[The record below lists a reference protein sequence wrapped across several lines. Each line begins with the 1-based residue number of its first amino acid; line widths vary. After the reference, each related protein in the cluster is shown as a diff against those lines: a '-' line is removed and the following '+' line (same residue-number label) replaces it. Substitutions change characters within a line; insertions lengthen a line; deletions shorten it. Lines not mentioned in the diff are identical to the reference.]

1 MKRCFLLNALLNYLL
16 HWEGGSKLESTS
28 QANGRRYHA
37 YCWEAGAFGLLWRN
51 QIGHFFAWWLGFKTA
66 AILSHC
72 CVETSNCITFLIKH
86 LDFSTRVPV
95 CHLRTP
101 MISFPL
107 KKIQVKKT
115 VRTNSIPQSLLVLR
129 EAPTL
134 RPWPQWERFPCHFP
148 HSRLYFKGLWVV
160 ALFLLAGSVAP
171 ASWQNDKT
179 LRIGT

>member
-1 MKRCFLLNALLNYLL
+1 MKRWFFETALLDYLL
-16 HWEGGSKLESTS
+16 HWEGGSKLESTN
-28 QANGRRYHA
+28 QANGRRYYA
-37 YCWEAGAFGLLWRN
+37 YSWEAGAFGLLWRN

-66 AILSHC
+66 AILSLC
-72 CVETSNCITFLIKH
+72 CVETSNCSITITFWMKH
-86 LDFSTRVPV
+86 LDFSTRVSFW
-95 CHLRTP
+95 HLRTP

-148 HSRLYFKGLWVV
+148 HSRLSF
-160 ALFLLAGSVAP
+160 
-171 ASWQNDKT
+171 
-179 LRIGT
+179 

>member
-1 MKRCFLLNALLNYLL
+1 MKRCFFKPLYILNYLL
-16 HWEGGSKLESTS
+16 HWEGGSKLESTN

-37 YCWEAGAFGLLWRN
+37 YSWEAGAFGLLWSN

-66 AILSHC
+66 TILAHC
-72 CVETSNCITFLIKH
+72 CVETSNCSITITFLMK
-86 LDFSTRVPV
+86 RVSFW
-95 CHLRTP
+95 HLRTP

-107 KKIQVKKT
+107 KKIQVKKI

-134 RPWPQWERFPCHFP
+134 RPSPQWEWFPCHFP

-171 ASWQNDKT
+171 ASRQNDKT
-179 LRIGT
+179 LRFGT